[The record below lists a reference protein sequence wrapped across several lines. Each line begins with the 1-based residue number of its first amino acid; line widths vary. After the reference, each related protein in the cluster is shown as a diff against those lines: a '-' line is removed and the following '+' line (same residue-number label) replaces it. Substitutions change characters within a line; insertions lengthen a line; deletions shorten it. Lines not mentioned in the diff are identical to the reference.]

1 MEFFLDRAN
10 EVVMYLVLRSDLNL
24 PKGKAIAQAGHA
36 VQLAIR
42 AVEKSGREQNLA
54 WLREWEAGSY
64 TKIALKIGSLEEL
77 ERLSESLAEADI
89 IHCRVVDEGRTA
101 IEPGTTTAIGI
112 APMPK
117 TYSAALIGL
126 FKLY

>member
-1 MEFFLDRAN
+1 MDRTN
-10 EVVMYLVLRSDLNL
+10 EVVMYIVLRSDLGM

-42 AVEKSGREQNLA
+42 AVEQSGQEQNLA

-64 TKIALKIGSLEEL
+64 TKIALKVGSLEEL
-77 ERLSESLAEADI
+77 EGLSNTLTAEGI
-89 IHCRVVDEGRTA
+89 IHVRVVDEGRTA

-117 TYSAALIGL
+117 AAFTSVIGRL
-126 FKLY
+126 RLY